1 MGRNFYEVLNV
12 AKSATAD
19 EIKKAYRKQ
28 ALKYHPDK
36 NKSAD
41 AEEKFKEISQAYEVL
56 SDPQK
61 KEIYDKYGEE
71 GLNGQPQQPN
81 GGNFQGQNMH
91 FGGPGGFTFRT
102 YSTSD
107 ARETFSRVFG
117 DEDPFADL
125 IGGLGGFNFSS
136 FGQGPTG
143 RKGGQRIF
151 INGDDDYDFGSSPA
165 YKKQKTV
172 QDPPIEK
179 DLYVSLEDL
188 YKGATKKMKISR
200 TITDENGF
208 QTTED
213 KILTVDI
220 KPGWKEG
227 TKVTFAKE
235 GDRKPGVSPA
245 DVIFKIKDKPHK
257 NFTRDKD
264 NNLIYNVKIPLKEA
278 LSGGHCVDI
287 QTISGRKIRIRN
299 NDEIIQPGSTQTI
312 PGEGLPLPKSPG
324 KRGNLLVKYDVFFP
338 NHLPQNAKSTIVG
351 LLPS

>member
-1 MGRNFYEVLNV
+1 MGKDYYEVLNV
-12 AKSATAD
+12 SKSATAD

-36 NKSAD
+36 NKSPN

-71 GLNGQPQQPN
+71 GLNGQPQQ
-81 GGNFQGQNMH
+81 NFQGQNMN
-91 FGGPGGFTFRT
+91 FGGPGGFTFT
-102 YSTSD
+102 SYSTSD

-136 FGQGPTG
+136 FGHGPKT
-143 RKGGQRIF
+143 RKSGQRIF
-151 INGDDDYDFGSSPA
+151 VNGEEDFDFGSSPA
-165 YKKQKTV
+165 HKKQRTV
-172 QDPPIEK
+172 QDPPIER
-179 DLYVSLEDL
+179 DLYVTLQDL
-188 YKGATKKMKISR
+188 HKGTVKKMKISR

-208 QTTED
+208 QTTEE
-213 KILTVDI
+213 KILTVNI

-227 TKVTFAKE
+227 TKVTFANE
-235 GDRKPGVSPA
+235 GDRKPGVIPA

-264 NNLIYNVKIPLKEA
+264 NNLIYTVKISLKDA
-278 LSGGHCVDI
+278 LAGGYSLDI
-287 QTISGRKIRIRN
+287 PTLSGRKIRMHNN
-299 NDEIIQPGSTQTI
+299 NDIIQPGSTMIIT
-312 PGEGLPLPKSPG
+312 GEGLPLPKSPASKG
-324 KRGNLLVKYDVFFP
+324 DLIVKYDVYFP
-338 NHLPQNAKSTIVG
+338 NYLPTDTKKIGRAHV
-351 LLPS
+351 